1 VSRCFVVSGTD
12 TDVGKTVFAAA
23 LTLALS
29 GIYFKPVQ
37 CGLEGETDSECV
49 RRLTGLPDEHFLPE
63 IYRFSTPVSPHRA
76 AELEGMRI
84 DPARLELPSVERPLI
99 VEGAGGLMVPLTRS
113 DLFIDIFMRWQA
125 PLVLCA
131 RTALGTINHTL
142 LSLEALRRR
151 SIPVAGLVFVGD
163 ENADTE
169 RTIAEMAGVRAL
181 GRLPMLPLLG
191 AETLAQAFERHFRIQ
206 DFLE

>member
-29 GIYFKPVQ
+29 GVYFKPVQ

-49 RRLTGLPDEHFLPE
+49 RRLTNLPDQHFIPE

-84 DPARLELPSVERPLI
+84 DPARLQLPSAERPLI

-113 DLFIDIFMRWQA
+113 DLFIDVFMRWRA

-151 SIPVAGLVFVGD
+151 SIPVAGVAFVGH
-163 ENADTE
+163 ENPDTE

-181 GRLPMLPLLG
+181 GRLPMLPLLSP
-191 AETLAQAFERHFRIQ
+191 ETLAQAFERHFRVR
-206 DFLE
+206 DFLD

>member
-1 VSRCFVVSGTD
+1 MSRCFVVSGTD

-29 GIYFKPVQ
+29 GVYFKPVQ